1 MRRLPLFPLPL
12 VLYPGAPLPLHI
24 FEPRYR
30 QMMAHC
36 LEGDRRFGLLYHDP
50 DRSGPFAME
59 AGRVGCVAE
68 ILQFQPLPDGRSNL
82 LSRGVER
89 FRLEDG
95 IESDSLYFEGLVEE
109 YPDATEPD
117 GTEGERGARALE
129 LFGQVLERIAED
141 PQPLPPLDPGE
152 PVSFQLAQWI
162 RIDPPW
168 QQALL
173 ELRGETERL
182 ERIEEL
188 LQALLQNPP

>member
-36 LEGDRRFGLLYHDP
+36 LEGDRLFGLLYHDP
-50 DRSGPFAME
+50 DRSGPFAMD

-95 IESDSLYFEGLVEE
+95 IESDSLYFEGLVDE
-109 YPDATEPD
+109 YADVEEPD
-117 GTEGERGARALE
+117 GAQQERGARVMAL
-129 LFGQVLERIAED
+129 FQQVLERVAD
-141 PQPLPPLDPGE
+141 HVQPVPPLDPDRLT
-152 PVSFQLAQWI
+152 SFQLAQWI

-173 ELRGETERL
+173 EMRTEAERL

-188 LQALLQNPP
+188 LRALLRNPP

>member
-36 LEGDRRFGLLYHDP
+36 LEGDRLFGLLYHDP
-50 DRSGPFAME
+50 DRSGPFAMD

-95 IESDSLYFEGLVEE
+95 IESDSLYFEGLVDE
-109 YPDATEPD
+109 YADVEEPD
-117 GTEGERGARALE
+117 GAQHERGARVMAL
-129 LFGQVLERIAED
+129 FQQVLERVAD
-141 PQPLPPLDPGE
+141 HVQPVPPLDPDRLT
-152 PVSFQLAQWI
+152 SFQLAQWI

-173 ELRGETERL
+173 EMRTEAERL

-188 LQALLQNPP
+188 LRALLRNPP